1 MPNENEQPAVGVV
14 ESVAPVMPPV
24 SSQVDMPA
32 PIKYAGFWVRA
43 GALVIDSVVMWFAGL
58 ALSTVLGSGKSSAV
72 IQTVV
77 SFGYYVLMITYYQ
90 ATVGKIVVGLHVE
103 RTSGERVGLGRAIL
117 REVIGKFLS
126 TILLGIGYFM
136 AGWTKKKQ
144 GLHDMVADT
153 VVVENEPKKSKK
165 VWVVVGI
172 TVAAM
177 LPAIAIIGII
187 SGITLASLNTARTIG
202 SDAAVRSDLAAIT
215 TQAEIYFG
223 EHANSYQGYC
233 TSQEALSTLAAASR
247 IGSNDGSSIF
257 YICNDS
263 PSAYAA
269 SVPLKTGGYACV
281 DSVGTSEK
289 QMFANLLASG
299 VTSCGTPQGE
309 TPQ

>member
-1 MPNENEQPAVGVV
+1 MPNENEQPVAGAA

-24 SSQVDMPA
+24 PSQVDMPA

-58 ALSTVLGSGKSSAV
+58 ALSSMLGNGKSNVAL
-72 IQTVV
+72 QTIV

-126 TILLGIGYFM
+126 TLLLGIGYFM

-144 GLHDMVADT
+144 GLHDMIADT
-153 VVVENEPKKSKK
+153 VVVENDPKKSKT
-165 VWVVVGI
+165 VWVVIGVLAGALIPVALVGI
-172 TVAAM
+172 
-177 LPAIAIIGII
+177 LSAIVLG
-187 SGITLASLNTARTIG
+187 SLNTARTLG
-202 SDAAVRSDLAAIT
+202 SDAAVRSDLTAIA

-223 EHANSYQGYC
+223 AHANSYQGYC

-247 IGSNDGSSIF
+247 VGSNDGSSIF

-281 DSVGTSEK
+281 DSAGTSEK
-289 QMFANLLASG
+289 QLFANLLASG
-299 VTSCGTPQGE
+299 VTSCGTPQGT